1 MNIDSTVLSLKRTLV
16 RLGSVERAE
25 QERRYLKSELAFL
38 GVSQP
43 VLRSEAKTF
52 VRGQRDVL
60 DRATLRA
67 LCEAL
72 WQTRVHELRSF
83 AIAVLELCPAVLTK
97 ADASW
102 LLAFIRDAK
111 TWAHVDWL
119 ATKVLGALLVREP
132 ALGKQL
138 DRWAKDKDFWVRRTA
153 LLALHDPIL
162 QGQGDFDHFARLA
175 VPMLSEREFF
185 IRKAIGWV
193 LRSASKRAPERTYAF
208 VKEHA
213 RELSGLSFREAVK
226 HLPAGQQKELAALR
240 EARLR

>member
-16 RLGSVERAE
+16 RLGTEERAE
-25 QERRYLKSELAFL
+25 QERRYLKSELTFL
-38 GVSQP
+38 GVTMP

-60 DRATLRA
+60 DRSTLRA

-83 AIAVLELCPAVLTK
+83 AIAVLELCTKTLTK
-97 ADASW
+97 ADVSW
-102 LLAFIRDAK
+102 LLALVRDAK

-119 ATKVLGALLVREP
+119 ATKVLGALLLREP
-132 ALGKQL
+132 ALSKQL

-162 QGQGDFDHFARLA
+162 QGEGDFDHFARLA

-185 IRKAIGWV
+185 IRKAIGWA
-193 LRSASKRAPERTYAF
+193 LRHYARTDPEAVRTYVAL
-208 VKEHA
+208 H
-213 RELSGLSFREAVK
+213 RDRLSPLSIREAIK
-226 HLPAGQQKELAALR
+226 HL
-240 EARLR
+240 